1 MLLEGEDAEIK
12 NTMRSHGFEE
22 LRYHAFRRR
31 FSAFEGGLAIGNHVW
46 VRDRE
51 QVERR
56 CQAARQFKL
65 HNVEF

>member
-22 LRYHAFRRR
+22 LRYDAFHRR
-31 FSAFEGGLAIGNHVW
+31 FSAAAGELAIGNHVW
-46 VRDRE
+46 VRNRE
-51 QVERR
+51 QVEKR